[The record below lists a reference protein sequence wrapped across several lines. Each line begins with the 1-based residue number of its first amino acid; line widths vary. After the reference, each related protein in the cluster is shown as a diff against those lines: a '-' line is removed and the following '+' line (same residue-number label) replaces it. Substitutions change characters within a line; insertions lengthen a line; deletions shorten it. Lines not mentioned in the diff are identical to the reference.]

1 MCAATYLS
9 PTTGEYVKI
18 VPVVRVRDLGKS
30 VAFYT
35 CILDFE
41 RRWPGHDD
49 REMANGVIDL
59 IRDGAEI
66 QLSRHAGDGN
76 YGSVNRV
83 FVEDVD
89 ERYRTFQRRGLN
101 TSLRPDSPVH
111 TAPIDQTWG
120 LREFSVTD
128 PDGNSL
134 CFCMPIK

>member
-1 MCAATYLS
+1 M
-9 PTTGEYVKI
+9 KI
-18 VPVVRVRDLGKS
+18 VPVIRARDLSES

-41 RRWPGHDD
+41 RSWPGHEE
-49 REMANGVIDL
+49 RELANGVIDL
-59 IRDGAEI
+59 IREGAEI
-66 QLSRHAGDGN
+66 QLSRHAGHGN
-76 YGSVNRV
+76 FGSVNRV

-89 ERYRTFQRRGLN
+89 ERYRTFQQRGLN